1 MFIETF
7 FELLALLG
15 SIIAVGAIM
24 VAVIIVLYIVVCF
37 LKNFVKLLKEDSK
50 PEDK

>member
-15 SIIAVGAIM
+15 SIILVGLIM
-24 VAVIIVLYIVVCF
+24 VTIIIVLYIVVCF
-37 LKNFVKLLKEDSK
+37 LKNFIKLIKEDSK
-50 PEDK
+50 PEGK